1 MESVESWRRWG
12 RKKKQR
18 KKKERKKDDEVWGLG
33 NGILCVKEK
42 KTKRWKKK
50 RKGENVLIVYMDEK
64 IEEWKNKIKN

>member
-1 MESVESWRRWG
+1 M
-12 RKKKQR
+12 
-18 KKKERKKDDEVWGLG
+18 WGLG

-42 KTKRWKKK
+42 KKRDEK